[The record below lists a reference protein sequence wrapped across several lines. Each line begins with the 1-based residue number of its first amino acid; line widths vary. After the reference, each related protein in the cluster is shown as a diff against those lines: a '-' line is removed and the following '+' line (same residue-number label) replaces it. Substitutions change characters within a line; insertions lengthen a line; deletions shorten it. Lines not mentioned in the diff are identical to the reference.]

1 MSKEIVI
8 NHLENNRE
16 ITTKTGLIRSLKAYY
31 KEHPESKAVRYE
43 LYDTTPT
50 TFVVSSNLDTYEYN
64 LFVKRF
70 KDIQANNGNVLR
82 ENVPAKHCEQN
93 KWIVKPANENQGKGI
108 KIFNDLRKIIKFL
121 GNS

>member
-1 MSKEIVI
+1 MSKEIVV

-31 KEHPESKAVRYE
+31 KEHPDAKVVRYE

-70 KDIQANNGNVLR
+70 KDIQA
-82 ENVPAKHCEQN
+82 
-93 KWIVKPANENQGKGI
+93 
-108 KIFNDLRKIIKFL
+108 
-121 GNS
+121 